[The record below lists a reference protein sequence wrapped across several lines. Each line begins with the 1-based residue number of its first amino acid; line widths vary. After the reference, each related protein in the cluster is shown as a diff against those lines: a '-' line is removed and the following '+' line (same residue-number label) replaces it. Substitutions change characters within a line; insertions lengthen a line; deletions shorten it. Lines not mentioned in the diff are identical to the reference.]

1 MHKYQAQIKILKI
14 NNFKLNNKIINY
26 NSLDLIIINNKMVE
40 IHKQT
45 DNLIFKAFNKAIQ
58 NKILLK
64 TMVQLFKKNKK
75 CKNQL

>member
-1 MHKYQAQIKILKI
+1 MHKYHAQIKILKI
-14 NNFKLNNKIINY
+14 NNFKDYNKIINY